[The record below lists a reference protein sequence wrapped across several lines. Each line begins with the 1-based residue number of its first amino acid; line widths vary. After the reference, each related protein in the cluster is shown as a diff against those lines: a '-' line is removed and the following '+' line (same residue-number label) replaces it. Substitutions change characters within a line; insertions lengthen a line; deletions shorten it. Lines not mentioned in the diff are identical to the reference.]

1 MDRLKLVAAD
11 IDATLCGRKVGTLGP
26 ITKQA
31 LIDLHEQGVLLGIAT
46 ADQSWRTL
54 RNTSVSGT

>member
-11 IDATLCGRKVGTLGP
+11 IDATLCGRKTGTLGP

-31 LIDLHEQGVLLGIAT
+31 LIDLHA
-46 ADQSWRTL
+46 SL
-54 RNTSVSGT
+54 RLTYRKILYPF